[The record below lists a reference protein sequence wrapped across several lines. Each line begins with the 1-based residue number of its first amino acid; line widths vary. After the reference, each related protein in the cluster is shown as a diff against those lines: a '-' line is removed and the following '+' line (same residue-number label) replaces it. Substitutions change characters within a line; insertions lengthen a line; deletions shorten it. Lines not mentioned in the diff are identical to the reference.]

1 MNRSTYAPEFKIEQD
16 YAGIID
22 PQYAPYRVWFRLD
35 PTTEWVADNRS
46 FEDRNDAVQR
56 DTELRVI
63 FS

>member
-16 YAGIID
+16 YVGIID
-22 PQYAPYRVWFRLD
+22 PQYAPYRVIFRLSPSD
-35 PTTEWVADNRS
+35 AWMADNRS
-46 FEDRNDAVQR
+46 FEDRNDAIQR